1 MSLTKDSALI
11 PEMDYTQLNKE
22 PAVSLK
28 HGTYTLYLR
37 QFGLIGFVKVLS
49 EVKTSFIIDQVIISD
64 VLCSG
69 DRKVGE
75 MVYLKKTGNWDSA
88 IQILAKF
95 QNNCFSSK
103 EALQRVIK
111 APFKKHFLEAFQ
123 TLPTQSY
130 THCNSQIL
138 NATTMLEEAAS
149 SSLRWGKQRVKF
161 YQSHKWRVTINHQNI
176 FVFTKRNGRQ
186 IILYK

>member
-1 MSLTKDSALI
+1 
-11 PEMDYTQLNKE
+11 MDYTQLNKE

-75 MVYLKKTGNWDSA
+75 MVYLKKTGN
-88 IQILAKF
+88 
-95 QNNCFSSK
+95 
-103 EALQRVIK
+103 
-111 APFKKHFLEAFQ
+111 
-123 TLPTQSY
+123 
-130 THCNSQIL
+130 
-138 NATTMLEEAAS
+138 
-149 SSLRWGKQRVKF
+149 
-161 YQSHKWRVTINHQNI
+161 
-176 FVFTKRNGRQ
+176 
-186 IILYK
+186 